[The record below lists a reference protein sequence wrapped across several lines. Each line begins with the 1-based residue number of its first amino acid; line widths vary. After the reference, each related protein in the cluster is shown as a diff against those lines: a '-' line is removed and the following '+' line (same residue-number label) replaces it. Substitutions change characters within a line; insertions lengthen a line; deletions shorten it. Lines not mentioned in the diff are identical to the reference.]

1 MEIASLITG
10 PVGVNTYIVYGKN
23 ADECII
29 IDPSDTEL
37 VNKKLDELGVKPTA
51 VLLTHGHF
59 DHIVSVADLQKQYGA
74 RVYIHEID
82 EAGLRD
88 ASVNLCAMAHI
99 DIPPCNADVKL
110 KGGETIHEAGF
121 DIRVLYTPG
130 HTKGSVSYA
139 IADGERKAVF
149 TGDCLFNGSIGRS
162 DFPGGD
168 HKELLDSIG
177 NQLFTLDGDYE
188 VYPGHMGATTLQFER
203 EHNPFMRRWG
213 KDK

>member
-23 ADECII
+23 AGECII

-88 ASVNLCAMAHI
+88 ASVN
-99 DIPPCNADVKL
+99 
-110 KGGETIHEAGF
+110 
-121 DIRVLYTPG
+121 
-130 HTKGSVSYA
+130 
-139 IADGERKAVF
+139 
-149 TGDCLFNGSIGRS
+149 
-162 DFPGGD
+162 PGGD

-203 EHNPFMRRWG
+203 EHNPFMRHWG

>member
-23 ADECII
+23 AGECII

-130 HTKGSVSYA
+130 HTKGGICLY
-139 IADGERKAVF
+139 G
-149 TGDCLFNGSIGRS
+149 GGCLFSGDTLFASSVGRT
-162 DFPGGD
+162 DLPGGD
-168 HKELLDSIG
+168 YHEILHSVNVALAQVADETK
-177 NQLFTLDGDYE
+177 
-188 VYPGHMGATTLQFER
+188 VYPGHGPASRMGRERRCNPYLQQE
-203 EHNPFMRRWG
+203 
-213 KDK
+213 

>member
-23 ADECII
+23 AGECII

-59 DHIVSVADLQKQYGA
+59 DHIVSVADLQKRYGA
-74 RVYIHEID
+74 RVYIHETD

-139 IADGERKAVF
+139 I
-149 TGDCLFNGSIGRS
+149 GRS